1 MAEERYVVDRGVVH
15 GAKSVHDVNPAMLIE
30 KITRERIYESVYWKE
45 KCFGLDA
52 ATLCDRA
59 VELQYIGGTYANQ
72 RVAPFLSLV
81 FKLIQIQ
88 PEREI
93 ILEYLNQTDF
103 KYLRAL
109 AAFYIRLF
117 FKPADIYRLLE
128 PLLADYRK
136 LRIRTMAGVHLTHMD
151 EFVDDLLTKPRVCE
165 TTLPRLPDR
174 IVLED
179 NDELD
184 VREPLLSDPDSDS
197 DSAGD

>member
-136 LRIRTMAGVHLTHMD
+136 LRIRTMTGVHLTHMD

>member
-1 MAEERYVVDRGVVH
+1 MAEDRYIVDRGVVH
-15 GAKSVHDVNPAMLIE
+15 GAKSVHDINPAMLIE

-59 VELQYIGGTYANQ
+59 VELQYVGGTYANQ
-72 RVAPFLSLV
+72 RVTPFLCLA
-81 FKLIQIQ
+81 FKLIQLQ
-88 PEREI
+88 PEHDI
-93 ILEYLNQTDF
+93 ILEYINQTDF

-109 AAFYIRLF
+109 GAFYARLF
-117 FKPADIYRLLE
+117 FKPAEIYKVLE

-136 LRIRTMAGVHLTHMD
+136 LRTRSAAGVRLTHMD
-151 EFVDDLLTKPRVCE
+151 EFIDDLLTKQRVCE
-165 TTLPRLPDR
+165 TTLPRLPKR

-184 VREPLLSDPDSDS
+184 VREPLLSESDSDS
-197 DSAGD
+197 DSD